1 VAEVE
6 KDYWISAY
14 DIKERLQSVIFSDSE
29 PGEAPPAKPKVPPA
43 EPKVPPAEPKEPPK
57 GGENGDGDE
66 GDEVVFKTQEEVNQ
80 FVGKARKQARGAEAN
95 RWLKVLGVETE
106 EEAAKLL
113 KEAEKIKES
122 QMSDAEKAQAEI
134 DRLKKEARKA
144 TTLEEENEQLNKAVE
159 TQLGSRIK
167 ALDPPEYLLSL
178 MEDMEP
184 VKALNFL
191 SEHEDELVKAKMQL
205 RVPETGGD
213 GKGKQKAQTD
223 EEKEARKEDLK
234 RRYRIT

>member
-1 VAEVE
+1 MAEVE

-29 PGEAPPAKPKVPPA
+29 PGEDPPAKPKVPPA
-43 EPKVPPAEPKEPPK
+43 EPKEPPKDPPK

-113 KEAEKIKES
+113 EEAEKIKES

>member
-1 VAEVE
+1 MAEVE

-43 EPKVPPAEPKEPPK
+43 EPKEPPKDPPK

-113 KEAEKIKES
+113 EEAEKIKES

>member
-1 VAEVE
+1 
-6 KDYWISAY
+6 
-14 DIKERLQSVIFSDSE
+14 
-29 PGEAPPAKPKVPPA
+29 
-43 EPKVPPAEPKEPPK
+43 
-57 GGENGDGDE
+57 
-66 GDEVVFKTQEEVNQ
+66 
-80 FVGKARKQARGAEAN
+80 
-95 RWLKVLGVETE
+95 
-106 EEAAKLL
+106 
-113 KEAEKIKES
+113 
-122 QMSDAEKAQAEI
+122 MSDAEKAQAEI

>member
-43 EPKVPPAEPKEPPK
+43 EPKEPPKDPLK

-66 GDEVVFKTQEEVNQ
+66 GDEVVFKKQEEVNQ

-113 KEAEKIKES
+113 EEAEKIKES

>member
-43 EPKVPPAEPKEPPK
+43 EPKEPPKAPPK

>member
-1 VAEVE
+1 MAEVE

-43 EPKVPPAEPKEPPK
+43 EPKEPPKDPLK

-113 KEAEKIKES
+113 EEAEKIKES

>member
-43 EPKVPPAEPKEPPK
+43 EPKEPPKAPPK

-113 KEAEKIKES
+113 EEAEKIKES

>member
-43 EPKVPPAEPKEPPK
+43 EPKEPPAEPKEPPK
-57 GGENGDGDE
+57 GGENGDGNE

-223 EEKEARKEDLK
+223 EEKEARKEDL
-234 RRYRIT
+234 RRKYRIT